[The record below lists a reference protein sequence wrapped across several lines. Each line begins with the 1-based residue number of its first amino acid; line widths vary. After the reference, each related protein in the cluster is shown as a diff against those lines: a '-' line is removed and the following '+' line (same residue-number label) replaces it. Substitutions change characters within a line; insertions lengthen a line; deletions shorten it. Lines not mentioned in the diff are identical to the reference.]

1 MNNKGFSK
9 EGREEWYKTMII
21 YRFMANYNL
30 AGDMAKSNA
39 CFDLLAERC
48 YFKTAFENFVH
59 KHYGFYGATEMKFIY
74 EDVTREEYEASLMS
88 YLRKRFKTVY
98 PFDLPDIPKGFD
110 GPNDIPLT
118 LDEIAELSETNK
130 FYFSHLQK
138 SIRIFATE
146 WCAKYS
152 AELAQKRYPGLTTQ
166 LSKMYVRMRKWTH
179 YAVDLCDSNDVIVD
193 AFWNESGQLFS
204 WETINH
210 LKRIFG
216 YPEEP
221 EYSENYIQKKAVNKA
236 RRKEELEAPFLEF
249 MENTGLRKISITKL
263 EKELDLT
270 FDTQTSFN
278 KEEFDCIKK
287 WFMSCKK
294 ARTCNGYFGKV
305 PDSLVRSYNCKGHDL
320 LVAVLSD
327 ISKFKDISPVV
338 KTMAAEGLKAI
349 A

>member
-1 MNNKGFSK
+1 
-9 EGREEWYKTMII
+9 
-21 YRFMANYNL
+21 
-30 AGDMAKSNA
+30 
-39 CFDLLAERC
+39 
-48 YFKTAFENFVH
+48 
-59 KHYGFYGATEMKFIY
+59 
-74 EDVTREEYEASLMS
+74 
-88 YLRKRFKTVY
+88 
-98 PFDLPDIPKGFD
+98 
-110 GPNDIPLT
+110 
-118 LDEIAELSETNK
+118 
-130 FYFSHLQK
+130 
-138 SIRIFATE
+138 
-146 WCAKYS
+146 
-152 AELAQKRYPGLTTQ
+152 
-166 LSKMYVRMRKWTH
+166 MYVRMRKWTH

-236 RRKEELEAPFLEF
+236 RRKEELETPFLEF

-263 EKELDLT
+263 EKELNLT
-270 FDTQTSFN
+270 FDAQTSFN
-278 KEEFDCIKK
+278 KEEFNCIKK

-294 ARTCNGYFGKV
+294 ARICNGYFSKA

-327 ISKFKDISPVV
+327 ISEFKDISPVV
-338 KTMAAEGLKAI
+338 KTMAVEGLKAI

>member
-1 MNNKGFSK
+1 MSNKGFSK
-9 EGREEWYKTMII
+9 AGKEEWYKTMVI

-30 AGDMAKSNA
+30 AGDVARSNA
-39 CFDLLAERC
+39 CFDLLAERS
-48 YFKTAFENFVH
+48 YFRIACDNFIH
-59 KHYGFYGATEMKFIY
+59 RHYGIYGATEMRFIY
-74 EDVTREEYEASLMS
+74 DDITQEEHAASLMS
-88 YLRKRFKTVY
+88 YLRKHFKTVY

-118 LDEIAELSETNK
+118 LDEVEELSEINK

-146 WCAKYS
+146 WCVKYS
-152 AELAQKRYPGLTTQ
+152 AELAQKKYPGLTTQ
-166 LSKMYVRMRKWTH
+166 LGKMYVRMRKWTH
-179 YAVDLCDSNDVIVD
+179 YTVDLCDSNDAIVD

-221 EYSENYIQKKAVNKA
+221 EYSENYVQKKAINKA
-236 RRKEELEAPFLEF
+236 HKKEATEVPFLEF
-249 MENTGLRKISITKL
+249 MENTGLRKISDTKL
-263 EKELDLT
+263 KKELELT
-270 FDTQTSFN
+270 FDAQTSFN
-278 KEEFDCIKK
+278 EEEFDCIKK

-294 ARTCNGYFGKV
+294 ARTCNGYLGKA
-305 PDSLVRSYNCKGHDL
+305 PDSLVRSYNCKGHKL
-320 LVAVLSD
+320 LVAVLTD
-327 ISKFKDISPVV
+327 ISEFSDISPVV

-349 A
+349 V

>member
-9 EGREEWYKTMII
+9 EGREEWYKTMVI

-30 AGDMAKSNA
+30 VGDMEKSNA
-39 CFDLLAERC
+39 CFDILTERS
-48 YFKTAFENFVH
+48 YFKIAFDNFVYR
-59 KHYGFYGATEMKFIY
+59 HYGIYGATEMRFIY
-74 EDVTREEYEASLMS
+74 DDVTKEEYAASLMS

-98 PFDLPDIPKGFD
+98 PFDLPDVPKAFD
-110 GPNDIPLT
+110 GPNDIQLT
-118 LDEIAELSETNK
+118 MDELAELPEINK

-138 SIRIFATE
+138 SVRIFATE
-146 WCAKYS
+146 WCVKYS
-152 AELAQKRYPGLTTQ
+152 AELAQKKYPGLTTQ
-166 LSKMYVRMRKWTH
+166 LGKMYVRMRKWTN

-216 YPEEP
+216 YSEEP
-221 EYSENYIQKKAVNKA
+221 EYSENYIQKKVVDKA
-236 RRKEELEAPFLEF
+236 RRKEELETPFLEF

-270 FDTQTSFN
+270 FGAQTSFN
-278 KEEFDCIKK
+278 KEEFNCIKK

-294 ARTCNGYFGKV
+294 TRICNGHFGKA

-327 ISKFKDISPVV
+327 ISEFKDISPVV